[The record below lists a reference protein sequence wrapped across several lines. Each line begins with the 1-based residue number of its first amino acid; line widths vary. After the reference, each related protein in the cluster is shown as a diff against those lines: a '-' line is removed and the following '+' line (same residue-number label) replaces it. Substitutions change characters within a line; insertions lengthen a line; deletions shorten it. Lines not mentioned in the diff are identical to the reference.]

1 MSNEGINKLSLKTKN
16 LIDDL
21 YNSIN
26 YYYIFAIIYL
36 IQGQYKKIASPN
48 KSKINILSRIE

>member
-1 MSNEGINKLSLKTKN
+1 MSNEALNKLSLKTKN
-16 LIDDL
+16 LIEDL

-26 YYYIFAIIYL
+26 YYYIFAIMYL

-48 KSKINILSRIE
+48 TNKLNII